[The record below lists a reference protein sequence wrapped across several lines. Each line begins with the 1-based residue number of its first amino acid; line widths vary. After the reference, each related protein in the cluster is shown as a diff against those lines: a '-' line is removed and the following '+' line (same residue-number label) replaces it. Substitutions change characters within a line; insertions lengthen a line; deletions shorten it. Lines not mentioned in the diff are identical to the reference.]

1 MSKCSTFCAF
11 AAFILH
17 YLTVASTL
25 DPHWRNISIQRNVDP
40 VKEYQGLWMDCS
52 VRSRTR
58 TRCFIQNKSLLD
70 LPAFLLYQRTLN
82 TAACIISFVAYITA
96 FSSLDFVNL
105 IKPKNKRKIKI
116 LSAVFLLTSGAML
129 LTSVSLEIKH
139 IVEMRMQASLT
150 LTAYWFGHMVY
161 IGLITGLVEI
171 IIGLIMMKMSC
182 LFECD
187 DDNPIKSHISNQK
200 KIILDEYV

>member
-1 MSKCSTFCAF
+1 
-11 AAFILH
+11 
-17 YLTVASTL
+17 
-25 DPHWRNISIQRNVDP
+25 
-40 VKEYQGLWMDCS
+40 
-52 VRSRTR
+52 
-58 TRCFIQNKSLLD
+58 
-70 LPAFLLYQRTLN
+70 
-82 TAACIISFVAYITA
+82 
-96 FSSLDFVNL
+96 
-105 IKPKNKRKIKI
+105 
-116 LSAVFLLTSGAML
+116 ML